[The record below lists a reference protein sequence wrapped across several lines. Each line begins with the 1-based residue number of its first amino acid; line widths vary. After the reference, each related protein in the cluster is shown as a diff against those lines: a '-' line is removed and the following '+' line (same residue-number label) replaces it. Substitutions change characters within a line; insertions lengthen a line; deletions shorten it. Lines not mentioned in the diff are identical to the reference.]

1 LQHRNFHKKWLYPIE
16 PKPHSKFIASLAAD
30 AEPELVRSTSP
41 KWAHR
46 EMYARALQFK
56 REFHYD
62 FAQWGDPEK
71 DFKAHGFLFNDDT
84 GVFGHGAIVGACA
97 FRWREPCA
105 RLGDAVGMDRAQGA
119 PPWRLEPPL
128 ARVPP
133 QVRRLPT

>member
-1 LQHRNFHKKWLYPIE
+1 
-16 PKPHSKFIASLAAD
+16 
-30 AEPELVRSTSP
+30 
-41 KWAHR
+41 
-46 EMYARALQFK
+46 MYARALQFK

-105 RLGDAVGMDRAQGA
+105 RLGDAVGMDRAHPSVRSASQSSRPVQRSPG
-119 PPWRLEPPL
+119 RRNLVFSNL
-128 ARVPP
+128 AYASSF
-133 QVRRLPT
+133 T